1 MTEKSV
7 FTFQAA
13 YVTAPC
19 EITYS
24 PSAEEI
30 LVQYANLSQ
39 HGTAQV
45 QVRFSR
51 EGLKELVLAIR
62 HLETHPDKP
71 LESLFRP
78 RSVQ

>member
-7 FTFQAA
+7 ITFQAA
-13 YVTAPC
+13 YVPAPC
-19 EITYS
+19 DITYF
-24 PSAEEI
+24 PSVEEL
-30 LVQYANLSQ
+30 LVEYVNLN
-39 HGTAQV
+39 HPGTAQM

-51 EGLKELVLAIR
+51 EGLKELILAIR
-62 HLETHPDKP
+62 LLETHPDKP